1 MEDRKDPLQLGRCR
15 IRILGYHTDNR
26 SISKLPIGDLPWAY
40 PAQPITS
47 SAMSGVGQTPLG
59 PVEGTWVIGYFR
71 DGEDAQQPVF
81 FATLGGIPQE
91 LADNGKGFNAPIA
104 PRDEM
109 AVLAEFGAKSVDE
122 FSKHFKWDIDVKY
135 EKLMKKK
142 TSPNEYIGIAKISSS
157 QINSLIIELTDS
169 GATQEWVESYVN
181 YIGALKKLN
190 EKITET
196 IVVANLMNDNDN
208 SNSINEII
216 AKIHQLE
223 TESLDLIKK
232 SDNTRP

>member
-1 MEDRKDPLQLGRCR
+1 MASKKGIGVTIAFLVGIVAASFLVYLIPEDTTMKIVVSDFEKYLDITKEKAMLESV
-15 IRILGYHTDNR
+15 
-26 SISKLPIGDLPWAY
+26 SI
-40 PAQPITS
+40 
-47 SAMSGVGQTPLG
+47 
-59 PVEGTWVIGYFR
+59 
-71 DGEDAQQPVF
+71 
-81 FATLGGIPQE
+81 
-91 LADNGKGFNAPIA
+91 
-104 PRDEM
+104 DES
-109 AVLAEFGAKSVDE
+109 F
-122 FSKHFKWDIDVKY
+122 
-135 EKLMKKK
+135 EKLVEKKM
-142 TSPNEYIGIAKISSS
+142 SPNEYIGIAKVSSS

-196 IVVANLMNDNDN
+196 IVVANLMNDDDN

>member
-1 MEDRKDPLQLGRCR
+1 MASKKGIGVTIAFLVGIVAASFLVYLIPEDTEMKIVVSDFEKYL
-15 IRILGYHTDNR
+15 D
-26 SISKLPIGDLPWAY
+26 
-40 PAQPITS
+40 ITKEKS
-47 SAMSGVGQTPLG
+47 TLESVG
-59 PVEGTWVIGYFR
+59 I
-71 DGEDAQQPVF
+71 
-81 FATLGGIPQE
+81 
-91 LADNGKGFNAPIA
+91 
-104 PRDEM
+104 DES
-109 AVLAEFGAKSVDE
+109 F
-122 FSKHFKWDIDVKY
+122 
-135 EKLMKKK
+135 EKLMEKKM
-142 TSPNEYIGIAKISSS
+142 SPNEYIGIAKVSSS

-196 IVVANLMNDNDN
+196 IVVANLMNDDNN

>member
-1 MEDRKDPLQLGRCR
+1 MASRK
-15 IRILGYHTDNR
+15 
-26 SISKLPIGDLPWAY
+26 
-40 PAQPITS
+40 
-47 SAMSGVGQTPLG
+47 GVGITIAILAS
-59 PVEGTWVIGYFR
+59 VVIASFVVYLIP
-71 DGEDAQQPVF
+71 EDTTMKIIVSDF
-81 FATLGGIPQE
+81 EKYLDITKEKTSMEVTSI
-91 LADNGKGFNAPIA
+91 
-104 PRDEM
+104 DES
-109 AVLAEFGAKSVDE
+109 F
-122 FSKHFKWDIDVKY
+122 
-135 EKLMKKK
+135 EKLMEKK
-142 TSPNEYIGIAKISSS
+142 TSPDEYIRIAEVSSS

-196 IVVANLMNDNDN
+196 IVVANLMNDDDN

>member
-1 MEDRKDPLQLGRCR
+1 MA
-15 IRILGYHTDNR
+15 
-26 SISKLPIGDLPWAY
+26 SKKGIGVT
-40 PAQPITS
+40 I
-47 SAMSGVGQTPLG
+47 
-59 PVEGTWVIGYFR
+59 
-71 DGEDAQQPVF
+71 
-81 FATLGGIPQE
+81 
-91 LADNGKGFNAPIA
+91 
-104 PRDEM
+104 
-109 AVLAEFGAKSVDE
+109 AVLVGVIIASFLVYLIPEDTAMKIVVSDFGKYLDITKEKAMLESVSIDE
-122 FSKHFKWDIDVKY
+122 SFEELM
-135 EKLMKKK
+135 EKKM
-142 TSPNEYIGIAKISSS
+142 SPNEYIGIAKISSS
-157 QINSLIIELTDS
+157 QINSLIIELTGS

-208 SNSINEII
+208 SNSVNEII

>member
-1 MEDRKDPLQLGRCR
+1 MASRKGIGITMAILAGVVIASFVVYLIPEDTTMKIIVSDFEKYLDITKEKTSMEV
-15 IRILGYHTDNR
+15 T
-26 SISKLPIGDLPWAY
+26 SI
-40 PAQPITS
+40 
-47 SAMSGVGQTPLG
+47 
-59 PVEGTWVIGYFR
+59 
-71 DGEDAQQPVF
+71 
-81 FATLGGIPQE
+81 
-91 LADNGKGFNAPIA
+91 
-104 PRDEM
+104 DES
-109 AVLAEFGAKSVDE
+109 F
-122 FSKHFKWDIDVKY
+122 
-135 EKLMKKK
+135 EKLMEKK
-142 TSPNEYIGIAKISSS
+142 TSPDEYIRIAEVSSS

-181 YIGALKKLN
+181 YIDALKKLN

-196 IVVANLMNDNDN
+196 IVVANLMNGDDN

>member
-1 MEDRKDPLQLGRCR
+1 MASKKGIGVTIAFLVGIVAASFLVYLIPEDTEMKIVVSDFEKYL
-15 IRILGYHTDNR
+15 D
-26 SISKLPIGDLPWAY
+26 
-40 PAQPITS
+40 ITKEKS
-47 SAMSGVGQTPLG
+47 TLESVG
-59 PVEGTWVIGYFR
+59 I
-71 DGEDAQQPVF
+71 
-81 FATLGGIPQE
+81 
-91 LADNGKGFNAPIA
+91 
-104 PRDEM
+104 DES
-109 AVLAEFGAKSVDE
+109 F
-122 FSKHFKWDIDVKY
+122 
-135 EKLMKKK
+135 EKLMEKKM
-142 TSPNEYIGIAKISSS
+142 SPNEYIGIAKVSSS

-181 YIGALKKLN
+181 YISALKKLN

-196 IVVANLMNDNDN
+196 IVVANLMNDDDN

>member
-1 MEDRKDPLQLGRCR
+1 VVAASFLVYLIPEETTKKIVVSDFEKYLDITKEKAMLESV
-15 IRILGYHTDNR
+15 
-26 SISKLPIGDLPWAY
+26 SI
-40 PAQPITS
+40 
-47 SAMSGVGQTPLG
+47 
-59 PVEGTWVIGYFR
+59 
-71 DGEDAQQPVF
+71 
-81 FATLGGIPQE
+81 
-91 LADNGKGFNAPIA
+91 
-104 PRDEM
+104 DES
-109 AVLAEFGAKSVDE
+109 F
-122 FSKHFKWDIDVKY
+122 
-135 EKLMKKK
+135 EKLMEKKMN
-142 TSPNEYIGIAKISSS
+142 SNEYIGIAKVSSS

-196 IVVANLMNDNDN
+196 IVVANLMNDDDN
-208 SNSINEII
+208 SNSIDEII